1 MKPNQNSQGR
11 PMALPT
17 ERQVET
23 LARMTGIKAKG
34 RLARYAAR
42 KIGKPVEGAKA
53 PALSRYDWS
62 RAISAEMQERYG
74 SR

>member
-1 MKPNQNSQGR
+1 METNQNRQGR

-42 KIGKPVEGAKA
+42 KIGKQVEGTKA
-53 PALSRYDWS
+53 PTLSRYDWS

>member
-1 MKPNQNSQGR
+1 METNENSR
-11 PMALPT
+11 ADPMALPT
-17 ERQVET
+17 ARQVET

-42 KIGKPVEGAKA
+42 KIGKTLDGAKT

-62 RAISAEMQERYG
+62 RAISAEMQERYS

>member
-1 MKPNQNSQGR
+1 METHPKNKNCSV
-11 PMALPT
+11 ALPT
-17 ERQVET
+17 ERQLET

-42 KIGKPVEGAKA
+42 KIGKPVEGTKA
-53 PALSRYDWS
+53 PALSRFDWS
-62 RAISAEMQERYG
+62 RAIRAEMQERYG